1 MQQAGY
7 LLEDIQKE
15 IAKATGLMRTEIK
28 EAMEDAGVQALSYD
42 DAIYRAAGLDPL
54 PLIQSPH
61 LIRLMQDTYEQTL
74 GEWTNFTSTTADAVQ
89 QTFIKLCDQAY
100 TQVMSGSMGWTQAT
114 REAVERLI
122 SEGVRITYPS
132 GHTDTIETA
141 TARVVRT
148 GISQG
153 SARITEARMDEMGV
167 DLVIVSSHI
176 GARPEHA
183 EWQGKVYS
191 RKGKTDKYEDFVTA
205 TGYGTVTGL
214 CGANCRHSFSAFFEG
229 MTNPYTQYDSEENRK
244 QYEAE
249 QKQRAMERRI
259 RKTKREAMGYREA
272 MENAQ
277 TEETK
282 AAFEAKY
289 QKKAALLQEQNK
301 AYNQYCEETGLKKL
315 PDRITIA
322 KWDRSQAAKATAAA
336 RKYNSG
342 VVRES
347 SPRPGKSGDYSVDW
361 DKIQSDSYNKKFEN
375 ISSNGATN
383 TAAAVRAKWALN
395 NRDGTNTEELYALDM
410 RNGAEIGRITEQ
422 NIPFGVTRTAQFD
435 SRLQTAVSSGA
446 KVMFI
451 HNHPAGS
458 PPSIS
463 DLNALV
469 AMQGSCGITVG
480 HDGSVYFY
488 TSPKTMV
495 ETKEFELAFL
505 KYKRY
510 SYITAYEK
518 ALNEI
523 STKYGFVV
531 ERK

>member
-1 MQQAGY
+1 MLTPSYLLHAVEPAEEIAEQLHADILNRIIDRILLRLDRGDDYVLTAVDKYQLETLQQAGY

-54 PLIQSPH
+54 PLIQSPY

-100 TQVMSGSMGWTQAT
+100 MQVMSGAVSRTQAT

-122 SEGVRITYPS
+122 SEGVKITYPS
-132 GHTDTIETA
+132 GHTDTIEVA
-141 TARVVRT
+141 TARCVRT

-153 SARITEARMDEMGV
+153 SARITDARMDEMGV

-191 RKGKTDKYEDFVTA
+191 RKGKTDEYDDFVEA
-205 TGYGTVTGL
+205 TGYGTGPGL
-214 CGANCRHSFSAFFEG
+214 CGWNCRHSFSAFFEG
-229 MTNPYTQYDSEENRK
+229 MSNPFTQYDSEENRK

-259 RKTKREAMGYREA
+259 RKSKREVMGYREA

-315 PDRITIA
+315 HDRITIA

-336 RKYNSG
+336 RKYNAS
-342 VVRES
+342 
-347 SPRPGKSGDYSVDW
+347 
-361 DKIQSDSYNKKFEN
+361 
-375 ISSNGATN
+375 
-383 TAAAVRAKWALN
+383 
-395 NRDGTNTEELYALDM
+395 
-410 RNGAEIGRITEQ
+410 
-422 NIPFGVTRTAQFD
+422 
-435 SRLQTAVSSGA
+435 
-446 KVMFI
+446 
-451 HNHPAGS
+451 
-458 PPSIS
+458 
-463 DLNALV
+463 
-469 AMQGSCGITVG
+469 
-480 HDGSVYFY
+480 
-488 TSPKTMV
+488 
-495 ETKEFELAFL
+495 KE
-505 KYKRY
+505 
-510 SYITAYEK
+510 
-518 ALNEI
+518 
-523 STKYGFVV
+523 
-531 ERK
+531 